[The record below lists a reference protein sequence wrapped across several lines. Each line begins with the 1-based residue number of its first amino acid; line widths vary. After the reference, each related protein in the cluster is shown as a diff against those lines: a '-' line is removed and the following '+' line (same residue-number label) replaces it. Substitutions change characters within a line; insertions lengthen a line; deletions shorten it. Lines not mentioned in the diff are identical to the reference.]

1 MNNNPFCILLL
12 FSSLHYVICKY
23 CRCWKLSIEENPLSI
38 NASWCLDR
46 KCVFLQYA
54 HNQEYLSKCSYII
67 LILHITGMTMI
78 IQSSSVFTSTLT
90 PLVGVGIVSMERM
103 FPLTIGANIGTTV
116 TGILAALA
124 VSESQVHLTL
134 QVALCHLFF
143 NLSGTV
149 LFYPIPFL
157 RKIPIYLAKSLGNTT
172 AQYRWFAIVYLVGMF
187 FLLPAAFFALSQAGP
202 VVFMAVGIPFLTV
215 LVIVILVNILQVKA
229 PQCLPKQLRTWNFL
243 PSWLHSLEP
252 YDRVISKIMCMKC
265 CRNQGHKDDFKIWIY
280 CQYQNNLGRIET

>member
-38 NASWCLDR
+38 DASWCLDR

-54 HNQEYLSKCSYII
+54 HNQEHLEYLSKFSYVI

-124 VSESQVHLTL
+124 VSESQVHRDLTSRTL
-134 QVALCHLFF
+134 SLIFQPFRNRPVLSHSISSQDSNLF
-143 NLSGTV
+143 G
-149 LFYPIPFL
+149 
-157 RKIPIYLAKSLGNTT
+157 
-172 AQYRWFAIVYLVGMF
+172 
-187 FLLPAAFFALSQAGP
+187 
-202 VVFMAVGIPFLTV
+202 
-215 LVIVILVNILQVKA
+215 
-229 PQCLPKQLRTWNFL
+229 
-243 PSWLHSLEP
+243 
-252 YDRVISKIMCMKC
+252 
-265 CRNQGHKDDFKIWIY
+265 
-280 CQYQNNLGRIET
+280 